1 MKDSAKLT
9 TLTQFGGKKMTD
21 YTHNPLDDEKKV
33 SNPPYVPPFAEPAK
47 EPELKSGEIEPLH
60 VTEAKA
66 AAERL
71 AAPPAAPVVHKEVLL
86 TPKQHKLKELK
97 DALLADIQEILK
109 DHGGIESNIG
119 IGHPY
124 WDMQNRLRSM

>member
-1 MKDSAKLT
+1 
-9 TLTQFGGKKMTD
+9 MTD

-33 SNPPYVPPFAEPAK
+33 SNPPYVPPFTEPAK

-60 VTEAKA
+60 VTEAKH
-66 AAERL
+66 AAEAL
-71 AAPPAAPVVHKEVLL
+71 YASKTVPPVPVVKEVLL

>member
-1 MKDSAKLT
+1 
-9 TLTQFGGKKMTD
+9 MTD
-21 YTHNPLDDEKKV
+21 AYVPPFSEDAEKKV
-33 SNPPYVPPFAEPAK
+33 SNPPYVPPVAEPVK
-47 EPELKSGEIEPLH
+47 EEIEPLH

-71 AAPPAAPVVHKEVLL
+71 AAPPAAPVLHKEVLL

>member
-21 YTHNPLDDEKKV
+21 YVPPFSEDAEKKV
-33 SNPPYVPPFAEPAK
+33 SNPPYVPPVAEPAK
-47 EPELKSGEIEPLH
+47 EEIEPLH
-60 VTEAKA
+60 VTEAKH
-66 AAERL
+66 AAEAL
-71 AAPPAAPVVHKEVLL
+71 YASKIVPPVPVVKEVLL